1 MKTLLILTNVDWF
14 LISHRLI
21 LAKAA
26 VAAGWK
32 VYVACEDT
40 GKAQD
45 ISVDGI
51 EFIDF
56 PFSRSGINPI
66 EEFKLYKRFI
76 KLYKEIKPDVIHQ
89 ITIKPVVY
97 GSIAAQKL
105 NIKGVV
111 NAISGMG
118 YMFTKERLGLVQ
130 KVLLYL
136 MKMGSNR
143 NNVSFIFQNDDDLH
157 ALKLFGI
164 LENVKSINLIK
175 GSGID
180 LNKFAYTELPDDLD
194 RIKIL
199 FPSRMLFD
207 KGVRELIEAS
217 KLLKAKYHDKIQ
229 FLLVGKADTDNKSA
243 VSAEILN
250 SWCDGDYVRWCGHI
264 EDMVQLY
271 KDAHIIVLPSYREG
285 LPKSLIEACAIGRP
299 IVTTDAIGC
308 RDCVDEGVNG
318 FKVAIRDSLGLANAL
333 EVLISNPQMRKEM
346 GIAGRKKAE
355 IEFDVQDVI
364 NKHLEIYSSYLN

>member
-271 KDAHIIVLPSYREG
+271 KEAHIIVLPSYREG

-318 FKVAIRDSLGLANAL
+318 FKVSIRDSLGLANAL
-333 EVLISNPQMRKEM
+333 EKLISNPQMRKEM